1 MKFFDKLSFKIYS
14 LIILMISLIFGI
26 LLTNLIELLDIVN
39 MSEEFIS
46 EYFWWT
52 VVTTLILIV
61 WSVRNII
68 YGGNNISET
77 TSGILLE
84 NKNGKLLITKDSIS
98 NLIETVVKENSKISN
113 VSTKLEFD
121 ESNNITVFL
130 NISVDKGISVKDT
143 TADIQKKIKE
153 TVKKTTDLDI
163 REINIKIK
171 NIEQIDVIKE

>member
-26 LLTNLIELLDIVN
+26 LLTNLIELSDIVN

>member
-1 MKFFDKLSFKIYS
+1 MKFFDKLTFKVYS
-14 LIILMISLIFGI
+14 LIVLIISLIFGV
-26 LLTNLIELLDIVN
+26 LLTNLIDLSDVVN
-39 MSEEFIS
+39 ILEEFVS

-52 VVTTLILIV
+52 VVITLILII

-68 YGGNNISET
+68 YGGNNVSET

-84 NKNGKLLITKDSIS
+84 NKNGKLLITKDSIN

-130 NISVDKGISVKDT
+130 NLSIDKGISVKDT
-143 TADIQKKIKE
+143 MADIQKRIKE
-153 TVKKTTDLDI
+153 AVKKATDLDI